1 MLEISRKLP
10 LLALLVLPLLLTVT
24 GCSLHSIDA
33 NKIGNTIGLNR
44 ETKPRI
50 MLWAWE
56 APGDLR
62 WVDSRDVGVAFLAET
77 ITLRKD
83 DIWAKPRMQPLR
95 VNPDTFLTA
104 VIRIES
110 SSREKPNLSDAQIN
124 QLVANIK
131 KKSQLPGVR
140 AVQIDFDAKLSDRDF
155 YRTLLTRLR
164 EELPADVDLSMTAL
178 ASWCIGDRWLKGVSA
193 DEIVPMFFSM
203 GADTREVAHYLK
215 SGKTVHDFSRA
226 KAIGLAE
233 NSSEVIESIS
243 DSNKK
248 QLLNGRRVYLF
259 SARAWTKDR
268 MERLLRKVA
277 I

>member
-56 APGDLR
+56 APSDLR

-77 ITLRKD
+77 ITLRTD
-83 DIWAKPRMQPLR
+83 DIWAKPRMQTLR

-140 AVQIDFDAKLSDRDF
+140 AVQIDFDVKLSDRDF